1 MNQNK
6 KLPPPIIE
14 GTLPAFYGTELTVPF
29 VMNKAVSINEFD
41 SFEVKIKSALNNAP
55 IKINNAPI
63 ETGTIVLYQDLNKVI
78 FDIGA
83 NLVVGRYYKI
93 QMAYRSGNIV
103 GYYSDIGIAKY
114 TTEPEVFIENL
125 NKDTIN
131 SHIYNYIGKYSQIN
145 GDATEKVHSYCFNL
159 YQDNDLIKTTDWI
172 LHNSNLDENGYE
184 SFDLFNLEED
194 LDLDKIYYIEYKI
207 KTNNNLM
214 VSSGKYPI
222 KQKVLYASDQLINIL
237 PILNYE
243 NGYIELNFKSDKPL
257 IGDFIISKSDA
268 SSDFKKWHD
277 IYTLNLRKDSINNFS
292 FKDFDVAYN
301 QTYKY
306 AIAQT
311 NKYNLLTE
319 KQISEPITVLFEDMF
334 LFDGEKQLKIRFN
347 PKVSSFKNYILETKV
362 DTIGSKYPFFF
373 RNGSVK
379 YKEFPINGLISC
391 LMDEE
396 QLFMEN
402 ESISTNLIDSNIY
415 QEKEFKL
422 KVLEWLS
429 NGQSKLFKSP
439 TEGNYIVYLMNIN
452 LTPIDTLGRMLHSF
466 SCNAYEIADYTDKG
480 MRDQGILKIQNYSSN
495 LLTFETISLKGLE
508 GNILPRE
515 AHILYFDGLTN
526 GMKLSIDNKEIII
539 ENSGI
544 YQFSSFDKAIK
555 TISLLEGEWGE
566 NSQLTYGYYKDDKS
580 DFDNIIAV
588 EGQDLEKEYEGEIDI
603 YQDLNTSNTSV
614 SFLNSARFSIKSDAS
629 SEEYKDY
636 DIKFG
641 DNVVINLKDLK
652 TKEYYIE
659 NIKIKG
665 LSIGKEIIA
674 KINYYQHNLTRSGG

>member
-29 VMNKAVSINEFD
+29 IMNKAVSINEFD
-41 SFEVKIKSALNNAP
+41 SFEVKIKSALNNAL
-55 IKINNAPI
+55 IKT
-63 ETGTIVLYQDLNKVI
+63 ETVILYQDLNKVI
-78 FDIGA
+78 FNISAD
-83 NLVVGRYYKI
+83 LVIGRYYKI
-93 QMAYRSGNIV
+93 QMAYRSGDIV

-131 SHIYNYIGKYSQIN
+131 PHVYNYIGKYSQVN

-207 KTNNNLM
+207 KTNNNLI

-402 ESISTNLIDSNIY
+402 EFVSTNLIDSNIY

-422 KVLEWLS
+422 KVLEWLG

-439 TEGNYIVYLMNIN
+439 AEGNYIVYLMNVN

-466 SCNAYEIADYTDKG
+466 SCNAYEIADYTDDG
-480 MRDQGILKIQNYSSN
+480 MRDQGILKIQNYTPN

-539 ENSGI
+539 ESSGI

-555 TISLLEGEWGE
+555 TISLLEGQWGE
-566 NSQLTYGYYKDDKS
+566 NAKLTYGYYKDDKS
-580 DFDNIIAV
+580 DFDNIIAI
-588 EGQDLEKEYEGEIDI
+588 EGQDLEKEYEGEVDI

-629 SEEYKDY
+629 SVEYKDY
-636 DIKFG
+636 DIDFG
-641 DNVVINLKDLK
+641 DNVIINLKDLK

-659 NIKIKG
+659 NIKIKR

-674 KINYYQHNLTRSGG
+674 KINYYQHNLTRNGG

>member
-41 SFEVKIKSALNNAP
+41 SFEVKIKSALNNAL
-55 IKINNAPI
+55 IKT
-63 ETGTIVLYQDLNKVI
+63 ETVILYQDLNKVI
-78 FDIGA
+78 FNIGA
-83 NLVVGRYYKI
+83 DLVIGRYYKI
-93 QMAYRSGNIV
+93 QMAYRSGDIV

-131 SHIYNYIGKYSQIN
+131 PHVYNYIGKYSQIN

-184 SFDLFNLEED
+184 SFDLFSLEED

-207 KTNNNLM
+207 KTNNNLI

-402 ESISTNLIDSNIY
+402 EFVSTNLIDSNIY

-439 TEGNYIVYLMNIN
+439 AEGNYIVYLMNVN

-466 SCNAYEIADYTDKG
+466 SCNAYEIADYTDDG
-480 MRDQGILKIQNYSSN
+480 MRDQGILKIQNYTPN

-526 GMKLSIDNKEIII
+526 GIKLSIDNKEIII
-539 ENSGI
+539 EDSGI

-555 TISLLEGEWGE
+555 TISLLEGEWGD
-566 NSQLTYGYYKDDKS
+566 NAQLTYGYYKDDKS
-580 DFDNIIAV
+580 DFDNIIAI
-588 EGQDLEKEYEGEIDI
+588 EGQDLEKEYEGEVNI
-603 YQDLNTSNTSV
+603 YQELNTSNTSV
-614 SFLNSARFSIKSDAS
+614 SFLNSAKFSIKADAS

-636 DIKFG
+636 NIEFG
-641 DNVVINLKDLK
+641 DNVIINLRDLK

-659 NIKIKG
+659 NIKIKK

-674 KINYYQHNLTRSGG
+674 KINYYQHNLTRNGG

>member
-41 SFEVKIKSALNNAP
+41 SFEVKIKSALNNAL
-55 IKINNAPI
+55 IKT
-63 ETGTIVLYQDLNKVI
+63 ETVILYQDLNKVI
-78 FDIGA
+78 FNISAD
-83 NLVVGRYYKI
+83 LVIGRYYKI
-93 QMAYRSGNIV
+93 QMAYRSGDIV

-131 SHIYNYIGKYSQIN
+131 PHVYNYIGKYSQIN

-159 YQDNDLIKTTDWI
+159 YQDNDLIKTTNWI
-172 LHNSNLDENGYE
+172 LHNSSLDENGYE

-277 IYTLNLRKDSINNFS
+277 IYTLNLRRDSINNFS

-306 AIAQT
+306 AISQT

-319 KQISEPITVLFEDMF
+319 KQISKSITVLFEDMF

-402 ESISTNLIDSNIY
+402 ESVSTNLIDSNIY

-439 TEGNYIVYLMNIN
+439 AEGNYIVYLMNVN

-466 SCNAYEIADYTDKG
+466 SCNAYEIADYTDDG
-480 MRDQGILKIQNYSSN
+480 MRDQGILKIQNYTPN
-495 LLTFETISLKGLE
+495 LLTFETISLKDLE

-526 GMKLSIDNKEIII
+526 GIKLSIDNKEIII
-539 ENSGI
+539 GSSGI

-555 TISLLEGEWGE
+555 TISLLEGEWGD
-566 NSQLTYGYYKDDKS
+566 NAQLTYGYYKDDKS
-580 DFDNIIAV
+580 DFDNIIAI
-588 EGQDLEKEYEGEIDI
+588 EGQDLEKGYEGEVDI

-614 SFLNSARFSIKSDAS
+614 SFLNSAKFSIKPDAS

-636 DIKFG
+636 NIEFG
-641 DNVVINLKDLK
+641 DNVIINLKDLK

-659 NIKIKG
+659 NIKIKR

-674 KINYYQHNLTRSGG
+674 KINYYQHNLTRNGG

>member
-41 SFEVKIKSALNNAP
+41 SFEVKIKSALNNAL
-55 IKINNAPI
+55 IKT
-63 ETGTIVLYQDLNKVI
+63 ETVILYQDLNKVI
-78 FDIGA
+78 FNISAD
-83 NLVVGRYYKI
+83 LVIGRYYKI
-93 QMAYRSGNIV
+93 QMAYRSGDIV

-131 SHIYNYIGKYSQIN
+131 PHVYNYIGKYSQIN

-396 QLFMEN
+396 QLFIEN
-402 ESISTNLIDSNIY
+402 ESVSTNLIDSNIY

-439 TEGNYIVYLMNIN
+439 AEGNYIVYLMNVN

-466 SCNAYEIADYTDKG
+466 SCNAYEIADYTDDG
-480 MRDQGILKIQNYSSN
+480 MRDQGILKIQNYTPN
-495 LLTFETISLKGLE
+495 LLTFETISLKNLE
-508 GNILPRE
+508 GNILPQE

-526 GMKLSIDNKEIII
+526 GIKLSIDNKEIII
-539 ENSGI
+539 GSSGI

-555 TISLLEGEWGE
+555 TISLLEGEWGD
-566 NSQLTYGYYKDDKS
+566 NAQLTYGYYKDDKS
-580 DFDNIIAV
+580 DFDNIIAI
-588 EGQDLEKEYEGEIDI
+588 EGQDLEKEYEGEINI

-614 SFLNSARFSIKSDAS
+614 SFLNSAKFSIKSDAS

-641 DNVVINLKDLK
+641 DNVIINLKDLK

-674 KINYYQHNLTRSGG
+674 KINYYQHNLTRNGG

>member
-41 SFEVKIKSALNNAP
+41 SFEVKIKSALNNAL
-55 IKINNAPI
+55 IKT
-63 ETGTIVLYQDLNKVI
+63 ETVILYQDLNKVI
-78 FDIGA
+78 FNISAD
-83 NLVVGRYYKI
+83 LVIGRYYKI
-93 QMAYRSGNIV
+93 QMAYRSGDIV

-131 SHIYNYIGKYSQIN
+131 PHVYNYIGKYSQSQIG
-145 GDATEKVHSYCFNL
+145 GDTTEKVHSYCFDL
-159 YQDNDLIKTTDWI
+159 YQDNDLIKTTDWV

-207 KTNNNLM
+207 KTNNNLI
-214 VSSGKYPI
+214 VSSDKYPI

-319 KQISEPITVLFEDMF
+319 KQISKPITVLFEDMF

-402 ESISTNLIDSNIY
+402 EFVSTNLIDSNIY

-439 TEGNYIVYLMNIN
+439 AEGNYIVYLMNVN

-466 SCNAYEIADYTDKG
+466 SCNAYEIADYTDDG
-480 MRDQGILKIQNYSSN
+480 MRDQGILKIQNYTPN

-526 GMKLSIDNKEIII
+526 GIKLSIDNKEIII
-539 ENSGI
+539 GSSGI

-555 TISLLEGEWGE
+555 TISLLEGEWGD
-566 NSQLTYGYYKDDKS
+566 NAQLTYGYYKDDKS
-580 DFDNIIAV
+580 DFDNIIAI
-588 EGQDLEKEYEGEIDI
+588 EGQDLEKEYEGEVDI

-614 SFLNSARFSIKSDAS
+614 SFLNSAKFSIKADAS
-629 SEEYKDY
+629 SEEYTDY
-636 DIKFG
+636 NIEFG
-641 DNVVINLKDLK
+641 DNVIINLKDLK

-659 NIKIKG
+659 NIKIKR

-674 KINYYQHNLTRSGG
+674 KINYYQHNLTRNGG

>member
-41 SFEVKIKSALNNAP
+41 SFEVKIKSALNNAL
-55 IKINNAPI
+55 IKT
-63 ETGTIVLYQDLNKVI
+63 ETVILYQDLNKVI
-78 FDIGA
+78 FNISAD
-83 NLVVGRYYKI
+83 LVIGRYYKI
-93 QMAYRSGNIV
+93 QMAYRSGDIV

-131 SHIYNYIGKYSQIN
+131 PHVYNYIGKYSQIN

-159 YQDNDLIKTTDWI
+159 YQDNDLIKTTNWI
-172 LHNSNLDENGYE
+172 LHNSSLDENGYE

-207 KTNNNLM
+207 KTNNNLI

-222 KQKVLYASDQLINIL
+222 KQKVLYASDQLINIF

-306 AIAQT
+306 AIVQT
-311 NKYNLLTE
+311 NRYNLLTE
-319 KQISEPITVLFEDMF
+319 KQISKPITVLFEDMF

-402 ESISTNLIDSNIY
+402 ESVSTNLIDSNIY

-422 KVLEWLS
+422 KVLEWLG

-439 TEGNYIVYLMNIN
+439 AEGNYIVYLMNVN

-539 ENSGI
+539 ESSGI

-555 TISLLEGEWGE
+555 TISLLEGEWGD
-566 NSQLTYGYYKDDKS
+566 NAQLTYGYYKDDKS
-580 DFDNIIAV
+580 DFDNIIAI
-588 EGQDLEKEYEGEIDI
+588 EGQDLEKEYEGEVNI

-614 SFLNSARFSIKSDAS
+614 SFLNSAKFSIKSDAS

-674 KINYYQHNLTRSGG
+674 KINYYQHNLTRNGG

>member
-41 SFEVKIKSALNNAP
+41 SFEVKIKSALNNAL
-55 IKINNAPI
+55 IKT
-63 ETGTIVLYQDLNKVI
+63 ETIILYQDLNKVI
-78 FDIGA
+78 FSISAD
-83 NLVVGRYYKI
+83 LVIGRYYKI
-93 QMAYRSGNIV
+93 QMAYRSGDIV

-131 SHIYNYIGKYSQIN
+131 PHVYNYIGKYSQIN

-172 LHNSNLDENGYE
+172 LHNSNLDEYGYE

-402 ESISTNLIDSNIY
+402 EFVSTNLIDSNIY

-422 KVLEWLS
+422 KVLEWLG

-439 TEGNYIVYLMNIN
+439 AEGNYIVYLMNVN

-466 SCNAYEIADYTDKG
+466 SCNAYEIADYTDDG
-480 MRDQGILKIQNYSSN
+480 MRDQGILKIQNYTPN
-495 LLTFETISLKGLE
+495 LLTFETINLKGLE

-526 GMKLSIDNKEIII
+526 GIKLSIDNKEIII
-539 ENSGI
+539 GSSGI

-555 TISLLEGEWGE
+555 TINLLEGEWGD
-566 NSQLTYGYYKDDKS
+566 NAQLTYGYYKDDKS
-580 DFDNIIAV
+580 DFDNIIAI
-588 EGQDLEKEYEGEIDI
+588 EGQDLEKEYEGEVNI

-629 SEEYKDY
+629 SEEYEDY
-636 DIKFG
+636 NIDFG
-641 DNVVINLKDLK
+641 DNVIINLKDLK

-659 NIKIKG
+659 NIKIKR
-665 LSIGKEIIA
+665 LNIGKEIIA
-674 KINYYQHNLTRSGG
+674 KINYYQHNLTRNGG

>member
-41 SFEVKIKSALNNAP
+41 SFEVKIKSALNNAL
-55 IKINNAPI
+55 IKT
-63 ETGTIVLYQDLNKVI
+63 ETVILYQDLNKVI
-78 FDIGA
+78 FNISAD
-83 NLVVGRYYKI
+83 LVTGRYYKI
-93 QMAYRSGNIV
+93 QMAYRSGDIV

-131 SHIYNYIGKYSQIN
+131 PHVYNYIGKYSQIN
-145 GDATEKVHSYCFNL
+145 GDATEKVHSYYFNL
-159 YQDNDLIKTTDWI
+159 YQDNDLIKTTNWI
-172 LHNSNLDENGYE
+172 LHNSSLDENGYE

-207 KTNNNLM
+207 KTNNNLI

-402 ESISTNLIDSNIY
+402 EFVSTNLIDSNIY

-422 KVLEWLS
+422 KVLEWLG

-439 TEGNYIVYLMNIN
+439 VEGNYIVYLMNVN

-466 SCNAYEIADYTDKG
+466 SCNAYEIADYTDDG
-480 MRDQGILKIQNYSSN
+480 MRDQGILKIQNYTPN

-539 ENSGI
+539 ESSGI

-566 NSQLTYGYYKDDKS
+566 NAQLTYGYYKDDKS
-580 DFDNIIAV
+580 DFDNIIAI
-588 EGQDLEKEYEGEIDI
+588 EGQDLEKEYEGAADI

-614 SFLNSARFSIKSDAS
+614 SFLNSAKFSIKSDAS

-674 KINYYQHNLTRSGG
+674 KINYYQHNLTRNGG

>member
-1 MNQNK
+1 
-6 KLPPPIIE
+6 
-14 GTLPAFYGTELTVPF
+14 
-29 VMNKAVSINEFD
+29 
-41 SFEVKIKSALNNAP
+41 
-55 IKINNAPI
+55 
-63 ETGTIVLYQDLNKVI
+63 
-78 FDIGA
+78 
-83 NLVVGRYYKI
+83 
-93 QMAYRSGNIV
+93 
-103 GYYSDIGIAKY
+103 
-114 TTEPEVFIENL
+114 
-125 NKDTIN
+125 
-131 SHIYNYIGKYSQIN
+131 
-145 GDATEKVHSYCFNL
+145 
-159 YQDNDLIKTTDWI
+159 
-172 LHNSNLDENGYE
+172 
-184 SFDLFNLEED
+184 
-194 LDLDKIYYIEYKI
+194 
-207 KTNNNLM
+207 
-214 VSSGKYPI
+214 
-222 KQKVLYASDQLINIL
+222 
-237 PILNYE
+237 
-243 NGYIELNFKSDKPL
+243 
-257 IGDFIISKSDA
+257 
-268 SSDFKKWHD
+268 
-277 IYTLNLRKDSINNFS
+277 
-292 FKDFDVAYN
+292 
-301 QTYKY
+301 
-306 AIAQT
+306 
-311 NKYNLLTE
+311 
-319 KQISEPITVLFEDMF
+319 
-334 LFDGEKQLKIRFN
+334 
-347 PKVSSFKNYILETKV
+347 
-362 DTIGSKYPFFF
+362 
-373 RNGSVK
+373 
-379 YKEFPINGLISC
+379 
-391 LMDEE
+391 MDEE

-402 ESISTNLIDSNIY
+402 ESVSTNLTDSNIY

-439 TEGNYIVYLMNIN
+439 VEGNYIIYLMNIN

-495 LLTFETISLKGLE
+495 LLTFETISLKGLK

-539 ENSGI
+539 ESSGI

-580 DFDNIIAV
+580 DFDNIIAI

-614 SFLNSARFSIKSDAS
+614 SFLNSARFLIKSDAS

-652 TKEYYIE
+652 TKEYYVE

>member
-41 SFEVKIKSALNNAP
+41 SFEVKIKSALNNVL
-55 IKINNAPI
+55 IKT
-63 ETGTIVLYQDLNKVI
+63 ETVILQQDLNKVI
-78 FDIGA
+78 FNISAD
-83 NLVVGRYYKI
+83 LVIGRYYKI
-93 QMAYRSGNIV
+93 QMAYRSGDIV

-131 SHIYNYIGKYSQIN
+131 PHAYNYIGKYSQIN

-207 KTNNNLM
+207 KTNNNLI

-402 ESISTNLIDSNIY
+402 EFVSTNLIDSNIY

-422 KVLEWLS
+422 KVLEWLG

-439 TEGNYIVYLMNIN
+439 AEGNYIVYLMNVN

-466 SCNAYEIADYTDKG
+466 SCNAYEIADYTDDG
-480 MRDQGILKIQNYSSN
+480 MRDQGILKIQNYTPN
-495 LLTFETISLKGLE
+495 LLTFETISLKDLE

-526 GMKLSIDNKEIII
+526 GIKLSIDNKEIII
-539 ENSGI
+539 GSSGI

-555 TISLLEGEWGE
+555 TISLLEGEWG
-566 NSQLTYGYYKDDKS
+566 NNAQLTYGYYKDDKS
-580 DFDNIIAV
+580 DFDNIIAI
-588 EGQDLEKEYEGEIDI
+588 EGQDLEKEYEGEVNI

-629 SEEYKDY
+629 SEEYEDY
-636 DIKFG
+636 NIDFG
-641 DNVVINLKDLK
+641 DNVIINLKDLK

-659 NIKIKG
+659 NIKIKR

-674 KINYYQHNLTRSGG
+674 KINYYQHNLTRNGG

>member
-41 SFEVKIKSALNNAP
+41 SFEVKIKSALNNAL
-55 IKINNAPI
+55 IKT
-63 ETGTIVLYQDLNKVI
+63 ETVILYQDLNKVI
-78 FDIGA
+78 FNISVD
-83 NLVVGRYYKI
+83 LVIGRYYKI
-93 QMAYRSGNIV
+93 QMAYRSGDIV

-131 SHIYNYIGKYSQIN
+131 PHVYNYIGKYNQIN

-159 YQDNDLIKTTDWI
+159 YQDNDLIKTTNWI
-172 LHNSNLDENGYE
+172 LHNSSLDENGYE

-311 NKYNLLTE
+311 NRYNLLTE
-319 KQISEPITVLFEDMF
+319 KQISKPITVLFEDMF

-402 ESISTNLIDSNIY
+402 ESVSTNLIDSNIY

-439 TEGNYIVYLMNIN
+439 VEGNYIVYLMNVN

-466 SCNAYEIADYTDKG
+466 SCNAYEIADYTDDG
-480 MRDQGILKIQNYSSN
+480 MRDQGILKIQNYTPN

-526 GMKLSIDNKEIII
+526 GIKLSIDNKEIII
-539 ENSGI
+539 GSSGI
-544 YQFSSFDKAIK
+544 YQFSSFNKAIK
-555 TISLLEGEWGE
+555 TISLLEGEWGD
-566 NSQLTYGYYKDDKS
+566 NAQLTYGYYKDDKS
-580 DFDNIIAV
+580 DFDNIIAI
-588 EGQDLEKEYEGEIDI
+588 EGQDLEKEYAGEVDI

-614 SFLNSARFSIKSDAS
+614 SFLNSAKFSIKADAS

-652 TKEYYIE
+652 TKEYYVE

>member
-41 SFEVKIKSALNNAP
+41 SFEVKIKSALNNTL
-55 IKINNAPI
+55 IKI
-63 ETGTIVLYQDLNKVI
+63 ETVILYQDLNKVI
-78 FDIGA
+78 FNISAD
-83 NLVVGRYYKI
+83 LVIGRYYKI
-93 QMAYRSGNIV
+93 QMAYRSGDIV

-131 SHIYNYIGKYSQIN
+131 PHVYNYIGKYSQIN

-396 QLFMEN
+396 QLFVEN
-402 ESISTNLIDSNIY
+402 EFVSTNLIDSNIY

-422 KVLEWLS
+422 KVLEWLG

-439 TEGNYIVYLMNIN
+439 AEGNYIVYLMNVN
-452 LTPIDTLGRMLHSF
+452 LTPTDTLGRMLHSF
-466 SCNAYEIADYTDKG
+466 SCNAYEIADYTDDG
-480 MRDQGILKIQNYSSN
+480 MRDQGILKIQNYTPN
-495 LLTFETISLKGLE
+495 LLTFETISLKDLK

-526 GMKLSIDNKEIII
+526 GIKLSIDNKEIII
-539 ENSGI
+539 GSSGI

-555 TISLLEGEWGE
+555 TISLLEGEWGD
-566 NSQLTYGYYKDDKS
+566 NAQLTYGYYKDDKS
-580 DFDNIIAV
+580 DFDNIIAI
-588 EGQDLEKEYEGEIDI
+588 EGQDLEKEYEGEVDI

-614 SFLNSARFSIKSDAS
+614 SFLNSAKFSIKSNAS

-636 DIKFG
+636 NIEFG
-641 DNVVINLKDLK
+641 DNVIINLKDLK

-674 KINYYQHNLTRSGG
+674 KINYYQHNLTRNGG

>member
-41 SFEVKIKSALNNAP
+41 SFEVKIKSALNNAL
-55 IKINNAPI
+55 IKT
-63 ETGTIVLYQDLNKVI
+63 ETVILYQDLNKVI
-78 FDIGA
+78 FNISAD
-83 NLVVGRYYKI
+83 LVIGRYYKI
-93 QMAYRSGNIV
+93 QMAYRSGDIV

-131 SHIYNYIGKYSQIN
+131 PHVYNYIGKYSQIN

-277 IYTLNLRKDSINNFS
+277 IYTLNFRKDSINNFS

-402 ESISTNLIDSNIY
+402 EFVSTNLIDSNIY

-422 KVLEWLS
+422 KVLEWLG

-439 TEGNYIVYLMNIN
+439 AEGNYIVYLMNVN

-466 SCNAYEIADYTDKG
+466 SCNAYEIAVYTDKG

-515 AHILYFDGLTN
+515 AYILYFDGLTN

-539 ENSGI
+539 ESSGI

-555 TISLLEGEWGE
+555 TISLLEGEWGD
-566 NSQLTYGYYKDDKS
+566 NAQLTYGYYKDDKS
-580 DFDNIIAV
+580 DFDNIIAI
-588 EGQDLEKEYEGEIDI
+588 EGQDLEKEYEGEVDI

-614 SFLNSARFSIKSDAS
+614 SFLNSAKFSIKSDAS

-641 DNVVINLKDLK
+641 DNVIINLKDLK

-674 KINYYQHNLTRSGG
+674 KINYYQHNLTRNGG

>member
-14 GTLPAFYGTELTVPF
+14 GTLPAFYGTELTVSF

-41 SFEVKIKSALNNAP
+41 SFEVKIKSALNNVL
-55 IKINNAPI
+55 IKT
-63 ETGTIVLYQDLNKVI
+63 ETVILQQDLNKVI
-78 FDIGA
+78 FNISAD
-83 NLVVGRYYKI
+83 LVIGRYYKI
-93 QMAYRSGNIV
+93 QMAYRSGDIV

-131 SHIYNYIGKYSQIN
+131 PHAYNYIGKYSQIN

-207 KTNNNLM
+207 KTNNNLI

-402 ESISTNLIDSNIY
+402 EFVSTNLIDSNIY

-422 KVLEWLS
+422 KVLEWLG

-439 TEGNYIVYLMNIN
+439 AEGNYIVYLMNVN

-466 SCNAYEIADYTDKG
+466 SCNAYEIADYTDDG
-480 MRDQGILKIQNYSSN
+480 MRDQGILKIQNYTPN
-495 LLTFETISLKGLE
+495 LLTFETISLKDLE

-526 GMKLSIDNKEIII
+526 GIKLSIDNKEIII
-539 ENSGI
+539 GSSGI

-555 TISLLEGEWGE
+555 TISLLEGEWG
-566 NSQLTYGYYKDDKS
+566 NNAQLTYGYYKDDKS
-580 DFDNIIAV
+580 DFDNIIAI
-588 EGQDLEKEYEGEIDI
+588 EGQDLEKEYEGEVNI

-629 SEEYKDY
+629 SEEYEDY
-636 DIKFG
+636 NIDFG
-641 DNVVINLKDLK
+641 DNVIINLKDLK

-659 NIKIKG
+659 NIKIKR

-674 KINYYQHNLTRSGG
+674 KINYYQHNLTRNGG

>member
-41 SFEVKIKSALNNAP
+41 SFEVKIKSALNNAL
-55 IKINNAPI
+55 IKT
-63 ETGTIVLYQDLNKVI
+63 ETVILYQDLNKVI
-78 FDIGA
+78 FNISAD
-83 NLVVGRYYKI
+83 LVIGRYYKI
-93 QMAYRSGNIV
+93 QMAYRSGDIV

-131 SHIYNYIGKYSQIN
+131 PHVYNYIGKYSQIN

-207 KTNNNLM
+207 KTNNNLI

-222 KQKVLYASDQLINIL
+222 KQKVLYASNQLINIL

-268 SSDFKKWHD
+268 SSEFKEWHD
-277 IYTLNLRKDSINNFS
+277 IYTLNLHKDSINNFS

-402 ESISTNLIDSNIY
+402 EFVSTNLIDSNIY

-422 KVLEWLS
+422 KVLEWLG

-439 TEGNYIVYLMNIN
+439 AEGNYIVYLMNVN

-466 SCNAYEIADYTDKG
+466 SCNAYEIADYTDDG
-480 MRDQGILKIQNYSSN
+480 MRDQGILKIQNYTPN
-495 LLTFETISLKGLE
+495 LLTFETISLKDLE

-539 ENSGI
+539 ESSGI

-555 TISLLEGEWGE
+555 TISLLEGEWGD
-566 NSQLTYGYYKDDKS
+566 NAQLTYGYYKDDKS
-580 DFDNIIAV
+580 DFDDIIAI
-588 EGQDLEKEYEGEIDI
+588 EGQDLEKEYEGEVDI

-614 SFLNSARFSIKSDAS
+614 SFLNSAKFSIKADAS

-636 DIKFG
+636 NIDFG
-641 DNVVINLKDLK
+641 DNVIINLKDLK

-674 KINYYQHNLTRSGG
+674 KINYYQHNLTRNGG

>member
-41 SFEVKIKSALNNAP
+41 SFEVKIKSALNNAL
-55 IKINNAPI
+55 IKT
-63 ETGTIVLYQDLNKVI
+63 ETVILYQDLNKVI
-78 FDIGA
+78 FNISAD
-83 NLVVGRYYKI
+83 LVIGRYYKI
-93 QMAYRSGNIV
+93 QMAYRSGDIV

-131 SHIYNYIGKYSQIN
+131 PHVYNYIGKYSQIN

-396 QLFMEN
+396 QLFVEN
-402 ESISTNLIDSNIY
+402 EFVSTNLIDSNIY

-439 TEGNYIVYLMNIN
+439 VEGNYIVYLMNVN

-466 SCNAYEIADYTDKG
+466 SCNAYEIADYTDDG
-480 MRDQGILKIQNYSSN
+480 MRDQGILKIQNYTPN
-495 LLTFETISLKGLE
+495 LLTFETISLKDLK

-526 GMKLSIDNKEIII
+526 GIKLSIDNKEIII
-539 ENSGI
+539 GSSGI

-555 TISLLEGEWGE
+555 TISLLEGEWGD
-566 NSQLTYGYYKDDKS
+566 NAQLTYGYYKDDKS
-580 DFDNIIAV
+580 DFDNIIAI
-588 EGQDLEKEYEGEIDI
+588 EGQDLEKEYEGEVDI

-614 SFLNSARFSIKSDAS
+614 SFLNAAKFSIKSDAS

-674 KINYYQHNLTRSGG
+674 KINYYQHNLTRNGG

>member
-6 KLPPPIIE
+6 KLLPPIIE

-41 SFEVKIKSALNNAP
+41 SFEVKIKSALNNALT
-55 IKINNAPI
+55 KT
-63 ETGTIVLYQDLNKVI
+63 ETVILYQDLNKVI
-78 FDIGA
+78 FNISAD
-83 NLVVGRYYKI
+83 LVIGRYYKI
-93 QMAYRSGNIV
+93 QMAYRSGDIV

-131 SHIYNYIGKYSQIN
+131 SHVYNYIGKYSQIN

-207 KTNNNLM
+207 KTNNNLI
-214 VSSGKYPI
+214 VSSGKYSI

-311 NKYNLLTE
+311 NRYNLLTE
-319 KQISEPITVLFEDMF
+319 KQISKPITVLFEDMF

-402 ESISTNLIDSNIY
+402 ESVSTNLIDSNIY

-439 TEGNYIVYLMNIN
+439 AEGNYIVYLMNVN

-466 SCNAYEIADYTDKG
+466 SCNAYEIADYTDDG
-480 MRDQGILKIQNYSSN
+480 MRDQGILKIQNYTPN
-495 LLTFETISLKGLE
+495 LLTFETISLKDLE

-526 GMKLSIDNKEIII
+526 GIKLSIDNKEIII
-539 ENSGI
+539 GSSGI

-555 TISLLEGEWGE
+555 TISLLEGEWGD
-566 NSQLTYGYYKDDKS
+566 NAQLTYGYYKDDKS
-580 DFDNIIAV
+580 DFDNIIAI
-588 EGQDLEKEYEGEIDI
+588 EGQDLEKGYEGEVDI

-614 SFLNSARFSIKSDAS
+614 SFLNSAKFSIKPDAS

-636 DIKFG
+636 NIEFG
-641 DNVVINLKDLK
+641 DNVIINLKDLK

-659 NIKIKG
+659 NIKIKR

-674 KINYYQHNLTRSGG
+674 KINYYQHNLTRNGG

>member
-41 SFEVKIKSALNNAP
+41 SFEVKIKSALNNAL
-55 IKINNAPI
+55 IKT
-63 ETGTIVLYQDLNKVI
+63 ETVILQQDLNKVI
-78 FDIGA
+78 FNISAD
-83 NLVVGRYYKI
+83 LVTGRYYKI
-93 QMAYRSGNIV
+93 QMAYRSGDIV

-131 SHIYNYIGKYSQIN
+131 PHVYNYIGKYSQIN

-159 YQDNDLIKTTDWI
+159 YQDNDLIKTTNWI
-172 LHNSNLDENGYE
+172 LHNSSLDENSYE

-207 KTNNNLM
+207 KTNNNLI

-402 ESISTNLIDSNIY
+402 EFVSTNLIDSNIY

-422 KVLEWLS
+422 KALEWLG

-439 TEGNYIVYLMNIN
+439 AEGNYIVYLMNVN

-466 SCNAYEIADYTDKG
+466 SCNAYEIADYTDDG
-480 MRDQGILKIQNYSSN
+480 MRDQGILKIQNYTPN

-539 ENSGI
+539 ESSGI

-555 TISLLEGEWGE
+555 TISLLEGEWGD
-566 NSQLTYGYYKDDKS
+566 NARLTYGYYKDDKS
-580 DFDNIIAV
+580 DFDNIIAI
-588 EGQDLEKEYEGEIDI
+588 EGKDLEKEYEGAADI

-614 SFLNSARFSIKSDAS
+614 SFLNSAKFSIKSDAS

-641 DNVVINLKDLK
+641 DNVIINLKDLK

-674 KINYYQHNLTRSGG
+674 KINYYQHNLTRNGG

>member
-14 GTLPAFYGTELTVPF
+14 GTLPAFYGTELTVPY

-41 SFEVKIKSALNNAP
+41 SFKVKIKSALNNAT

-93 QMAYRSGNIV
+93 QMAYCSGDIV

-131 SHIYNYIGKYSQIN
+131 PHVYNYIGKYSQIN

-391 LMDEE
+391 LMDEK

-402 ESISTNLIDSNIY
+402 EFVSTNLTDSNIY

-641 DNVVINLKDLK
+641 DNVIINLKDLK
-652 TKEYYIE
+652 TKEYYVE

>member
-1 MNQNK
+1 
-6 KLPPPIIE
+6 
-14 GTLPAFYGTELTVPF
+14 
-29 VMNKAVSINEFD
+29 
-41 SFEVKIKSALNNAP
+41 
-55 IKINNAPI
+55 
-63 ETGTIVLYQDLNKVI
+63 
-78 FDIGA
+78 
-83 NLVVGRYYKI
+83 
-93 QMAYRSGNIV
+93 MAYRSGDIV

-131 SHIYNYIGKYSQIN
+131 PHVYNYIGKYSQIN

-184 SFDLFNLEED
+184 SFDLFSLEED

-402 ESISTNLIDSNIY
+402 EFVSTNLIDSNIY

-439 TEGNYIVYLMNIN
+439 AEGNYIVYLMNVN

-466 SCNAYEIADYTDKG
+466 SCNAYEIADYTDDG
-480 MRDQGILKIQNYSSN
+480 MRDQGILKIQNYTPN
-495 LLTFETISLKGLE
+495 LLTFETISLKDLE

-515 AHILYFDGLTN
+515 AHILYFDGLTS
-526 GMKLSIDNKEIII
+526 GIKLSIDNKEIII
-539 ENSGI
+539 GSSGI
-544 YQFSSFDKAIK
+544 YQFSSFDEAIK
-555 TISLLEGEWGE
+555 TISLLEGEWGD
-566 NSQLTYGYYKDDKS
+566 NAQLTYGYYKDDKS
-580 DFDNIIAV
+580 DFDNIIAI
-588 EGQDLEKEYEGEIDI
+588 EGQDLEKEYEGEVNI

-614 SFLNSARFSIKSDAS
+614 SFSNSAKFSIKSDAS

-636 DIKFG
+636 NIEFG
-641 DNVVINLKDLK
+641 DNVIINLKDLK

-674 KINYYQHNLTRSGG
+674 KINYYQHNLTRNGG

>member
-41 SFEVKIKSALNNAP
+41 SFEVKIKSALNNAL
-55 IKINNAPI
+55 IKT
-63 ETGTIVLYQDLNKVI
+63 ETVILYQDLNKVI
-78 FDIGA
+78 FNISAD
-83 NLVVGRYYKI
+83 LVIGRYYKI
-93 QMAYRSGNIV
+93 QMAYRSGDIV

-131 SHIYNYIGKYSQIN
+131 PHVYNYIGKYSQIN

-207 KTNNNLM
+207 KTNNNLI

-319 KQISEPITVLFEDMF
+319 KQISNPITVLFEDMF

-402 ESISTNLIDSNIY
+402 ESVSTNLIDSNIY

-439 TEGNYIVYLMNIN
+439 VEGNYIVYLMNIN

-539 ENSGI
+539 ESSGI

-555 TISLLEGEWGE
+555 TISLLEGEWG
-566 NSQLTYGYYKDDKS
+566 NNAQLTYGYYKDDKS
-580 DFDNIIAV
+580 DFDNIIAI
-588 EGQDLEKEYEGEIDI
+588 EGQDLKKEYEGEVNI

-629 SEEYKDY
+629 SEEYEDY
-636 DIKFG
+636 NIDFG
-641 DNVVINLKDLK
+641 DNVIINLKDLK

-659 NIKIKG
+659 NIKIKR

-674 KINYYQHNLTRSGG
+674 KINYYQHNLTHNGG

>member
-29 VMNKAVSINEFD
+29 AMNKAVSINEFD
-41 SFEVKIKSALNNAP
+41 SFEVKIKSALNNAL
-55 IKINNAPI
+55 IKT
-63 ETGTIVLYQDLNKVI
+63 ETETIILYQDLNKVI
-78 FDIGA
+78 FDISDISA
-83 NLVVGRYYKI
+83 DLVIGRYYKI
-93 QMAYRSGNIV
+93 QMAYRSGDIV

-125 NKDTIN
+125 NKNTIN
-131 SHIYNYIGKYSQIN
+131 PHVYNYIGKYSQIN

-159 YQDNDLIKTTDWI
+159 YQDNDLIKTTNWI

-207 KTNNNLM
+207 KTNNNLI
-214 VSSGKYPI
+214 VSSGKYSI

-268 SSDFKKWHD
+268 SSEFKEWHD
-277 IYTLNLRKDSINNFS
+277 IYTLNLHKDSINNFS

-319 KQISEPITVLFEDMF
+319 KQISKPITVLFEDMF

-402 ESISTNLIDSNIY
+402 ESVSTNLIDSNIY

-439 TEGNYIVYLMNIN
+439 VEGNYIVYLMNIN

-539 ENSGI
+539 ESSGI

-555 TISLLEGEWGE
+555 TISLLEGEWGD
-566 NSQLTYGYYKDDKS
+566 NAQLTYGYYKDDKS
-580 DFDNIIAV
+580 DFDNIIAI
-588 EGQDLEKEYEGEIDI
+588 EGQDLEKEYEGEVNI

-614 SFLNSARFSIKSDAS
+614 SFLNSAKFSIKSDAS
-629 SEEYKDY
+629 SEEYEDY
-636 DIKFG
+636 NIDFG
-641 DNVVINLKDLK
+641 DNVIINLKDLK

-674 KINYYQHNLTRSGG
+674 KINYYQHNLTRNGG

>member
-6 KLPPPIIE
+6 KLPPPIVE

-41 SFEVKIKSALNNAP
+41 SFEVKIKSALNNAL
-55 IKINNAPI
+55 IKT
-63 ETGTIVLYQDLNKVI
+63 ETIILYQDLNKVI
-78 FDIGA
+78 FSISAD
-83 NLVVGRYYKI
+83 LVIGRYYKI
-93 QMAYRSGNIV
+93 QMAYRSGDIV

-131 SHIYNYIGKYSQIN
+131 PHIYNYIGKYSQIN

-159 YQDNDLIKTTDWI
+159 YQDNDLIKTTNWI
-172 LHNSNLDENGYE
+172 LHNSSLDENGYE

-207 KTNNNLM
+207 KTNNNLI

-306 AIAQT
+306 AIAHT

-334 LFDGEKQLKIRFN
+334 LFDGDKQLRIRFN

-402 ESISTNLIDSNIY
+402 EFVSTNLIDSNIY

-422 KVLEWLS
+422 KVLEWLG

-439 TEGNYIVYLMNIN
+439 AEGNYIVYLMNVN

-466 SCNAYEIADYTDKG
+466 SCNAYEIADYTDDG
-480 MRDQGILKIQNYSSN
+480 MRDQGILKIQNYTPN

-539 ENSGI
+539 ESSGI
-544 YQFSSFDKAIK
+544 YQFSSFDKVIK
-555 TISLLEGEWGE
+555 IISLLEGEWGE

-580 DFDNIIAV
+580 DFDNIIAI

-652 TKEYYIE
+652 TKEYYVE

-674 KINYYQHNLTRSGG
+674 KINYYQHNLTRNGG

>member
-41 SFEVKIKSALNNAP
+41 SFEVKIKSALNNAL
-55 IKINNAPI
+55 IKT
-63 ETGTIVLYQDLNKVI
+63 ETIILYQDLNKVI
-78 FDIGA
+78 FNISAD
-83 NLVVGRYYKI
+83 LVIGRYYKI
-93 QMAYRSGNIV
+93 QMAYRSGDIV

-131 SHIYNYIGKYSQIN
+131 PHVYNYIGKYSQIN

-159 YQDNDLIKTTDWI
+159 YQDNDLIKTTNWI
-172 LHNSNLDENGYE
+172 LHNSSLDENGYE

-243 NGYIELNFKSDKPL
+243 NGYIELNFESDKPL

-268 SSDFKKWHD
+268 SSEFKEWHD
-277 IYTLNLRKDSINNFS
+277 IYTLNLHKDSINNFS
-292 FKDFDVAYN
+292 FKDFNVAYN

-402 ESISTNLIDSNIY
+402 ESVSTNLIDSNIY

-422 KVLEWLS
+422 KVLEWLG

-439 TEGNYIVYLMNIN
+439 AEGNYIVYLMNVN

-466 SCNAYEIADYTDKG
+466 SCNAYEIADYTDDG
-480 MRDQGILKIQNYSSN
+480 MRDQGILKIQNYTPN
-495 LLTFETISLKGLE
+495 LLTFETISLRGLE

-539 ENSGI
+539 ESSGI

-580 DFDNIIAV
+580 DFDNIIAI
-588 EGQDLEKEYEGEIDI
+588 EGQDLEKEYTGEIDI

-614 SFLNSARFSIKSDAS
+614 SFLNSARFSIKADAS

-674 KINYYQHNLTRSGG
+674 KINYYQHNLTRNGG

>member
-29 VMNKAVSINEFD
+29 TMNKAVSINEFD
-41 SFEVKIKSALNNAP
+41 SFEVKIKSALNNAL
-55 IKINNAPI
+55 IKT
-63 ETGTIVLYQDLNKVI
+63 ETIILYQDLNKVI
-78 FDIGA
+78 F
-83 NLVVGRYYKI
+83 NLSADLVIGRYYKI
-93 QMAYRSGNIV
+93 QMAYRSGDIV

-131 SHIYNYIGKYSQIN
+131 PHVYNYIGKYSQIN

-159 YQDNDLIKTTDWI
+159 YQDNDLIKTTNWI
-172 LHNSNLDENGYE
+172 LHNSSLDENGYE

-319 KQISEPITVLFEDMF
+319 KQISKPITVLFEDMF

-402 ESISTNLIDSNIY
+402 EFVSTNLIDSNIY

-429 NGQSKLFKSP
+429 DGKSKLFKSP
-439 TEGNYIVYLMNIN
+439 VEGNYIVYLMNVN

-466 SCNAYEIADYTDKG
+466 SCNAYEIADYTDDG
-480 MRDQGILKIQNYSSN
+480 MRDQGILKIQNYTPN

-539 ENSGI
+539 ESSGI

-555 TISLLEGEWGE
+555 IISLLEGEWGD
-566 NSQLTYGYYKDDKS
+566 NAQLTYGYYKDDKS
-580 DFDNIIAV
+580 DFDNIIAI
-588 EGQDLEKEYEGEIDI
+588 EGQDLEKEYAGEVDI

-614 SFLNSARFSIKSDAS
+614 SFLNSAKFSIKADAS

-652 TKEYYIE
+652 TKEYYVE

-665 LSIGKEIIA
+665 LSIEKEIIA

>member
-41 SFEVKIKSALNNAP
+41 SFEVKIKSALNNAL
-55 IKINNAPI
+55 IKTKT
-63 ETGTIVLYQDLNKVI
+63 ETIILYQDLNKII
-78 FDIGA
+78 FDISDISID
-83 NLVVGRYYKI
+83 LVIGRYYKI

-131 SHIYNYIGKYSQIN
+131 PHVYNYIGKYSQIN

-222 KQKVLYASDQLINIL
+222 KQKVLYASDQLINIF

-243 NGYIELNFKSDKPL
+243 NGYIELNFESDKPL

-268 SSDFKKWHD
+268 SSEFKEWHD
-277 IYTLNLRKDSINNFS
+277 IYTLNLHKDSINNFS

-402 ESISTNLIDSNIY
+402 ESVSTNLIDSNIY

-429 NGQSKLFKSP
+429 DGKSKLFKSP
-439 TEGNYIVYLMNIN
+439 VEGNYIVYLMNIN

-466 SCNAYEIADYTDKG
+466 SCNAYEIADYTDDG
-480 MRDQGILKIQNYSSN
+480 MRDQGILKIQNYTPN

-539 ENSGI
+539 ESSGI

-580 DFDNIIAV
+580 DFDNIIAI
-588 EGQDLEKEYEGEIDI
+588 EGQDLEKEYEGEVNI

-614 SFLNSARFSIKSDAS
+614 SFLNSAKFSIKSDAS
-629 SEEYKDY
+629 SKEYKDY
-636 DIKFG
+636 NIEFG
-641 DNVVINLKDLK
+641 DNVIINLKDLK

-674 KINYYQHNLTRSGG
+674 KINYYQHNLTRNGG

>member
-41 SFEVKIKSALNNAP
+41 SFEVKIKSALNNAL
-55 IKINNAPI
+55 IKT
-63 ETGTIVLYQDLNKVI
+63 ETVILYQDLNKVI
-78 FDIGA
+78 FNISAD
-83 NLVVGRYYKI
+83 LVIGRYYKI
-93 QMAYRSGNIV
+93 QMAYRSDDIV

-131 SHIYNYIGKYSQIN
+131 PHVYNYIGKYSQIN
-145 GDATEKVHSYCFNL
+145 GDTTEKVHSYCFNL
-159 YQDNDLIKTTDWI
+159 YQDNDLIKTTNWI
-172 LHNSNLDENGYE
+172 LHNSSLDENGYE

-207 KTNNNLM
+207 KTNNNLII
-214 VSSGKYPI
+214 SSGKYPI

-311 NKYNLLTE
+311 NRYNLLTE
-319 KQISEPITVLFEDMF
+319 KQISKPITVLFEDMF

-402 ESISTNLIDSNIY
+402 EFVSTNLIDSNIY

-422 KVLEWLS
+422 KVLEWLG

-439 TEGNYIVYLMNIN
+439 AEGNYIVYLMNVN

-495 LLTFETISLKGLE
+495 LLTFETISLRGLE

-515 AHILYFDGLTN
+515 AYILYFDGLTN

-555 TISLLEGEWGE
+555 TISLLEGEWGD
-566 NSQLTYGYYKDDKS
+566 NAQLTYGYYKDDKS
-580 DFDNIIAV
+580 DFDNIIAI
-588 EGQDLEKEYEGEIDI
+588 EGQDLEKEYEGEVNI

-614 SFLNSARFSIKSDAS
+614 SFLNSAKFSIKSDAS

-636 DIKFG
+636 NIEFG
-641 DNVVINLKDLK
+641 DNVIINLKDLK

-674 KINYYQHNLTRSGG
+674 KINYYQHNLTRNGG

>member
-41 SFEVKIKSALNNAP
+41 SFEVKIKSALNNAL
-55 IKINNAPI
+55 IKT
-63 ETGTIVLYQDLNKVI
+63 ETVILYQDLNKVI
-78 FDIGA
+78 FNISAD
-83 NLVVGRYYKI
+83 LVIGRYYKI
-93 QMAYRSGNIV
+93 QMAYRSGDIV

-131 SHIYNYIGKYSQIN
+131 PHVYNYIGKYSQIN

-207 KTNNNLM
+207 KTNNNLI
-214 VSSGKYPI
+214 VSSDKYSI

-402 ESISTNLIDSNIY
+402 EFVSTNLIDSNIY

-439 TEGNYIVYLMNIN
+439 AEGNYIVYLMNVN

-466 SCNAYEIADYTDKG
+466 SCNAYEIADYTDDG
-480 MRDQGILKIQNYSSN
+480 MRDQGILKIQNYTPN
-495 LLTFETISLKGLE
+495 LLTFETISLKDLE

-526 GMKLSIDNKEIII
+526 GIKLSIDNKEIII
-539 ENSGI
+539 GSSGI

-555 TISLLEGEWGE
+555 TISLLEGEWG
-566 NSQLTYGYYKDDKS
+566 NNAQLTYGYYKDDKS
-580 DFDNIIAV
+580 DFDNIIAI
-588 EGQDLEKEYEGEIDI
+588 EGQDLEKEYEGEVNI

-614 SFLNSARFSIKSDAS
+614 SFLNSAKFSIKSDAS

-636 DIKFG
+636 NIEFG
-641 DNVVINLKDLK
+641 DNVIINLKDLK

-674 KINYYQHNLTRSGG
+674 KINYYQHNLTRNGG

>member
-41 SFEVKIKSALNNAP
+41 SFEVKIKSALNNAL
-55 IKINNAPI
+55 IKT
-63 ETGTIVLYQDLNKVI
+63 ETVILYQDLNKVI
-78 FDIGA
+78 FNIGA
-83 NLVVGRYYKI
+83 DLVIGRYYKI
-93 QMAYRSGNIV
+93 QMAYRSGDIV

-131 SHIYNYIGKYSQIN
+131 PHVYNYIGKYSQIN

-184 SFDLFNLEED
+184 SFDLFSLEED

-402 ESISTNLIDSNIY
+402 EFVSTNLIDSNIY

-439 TEGNYIVYLMNIN
+439 AEGNYIVYLMNVN

-466 SCNAYEIADYTDKG
+466 SCNAYEIADYTDDG
-480 MRDQGILKIQNYSSN
+480 MRDQGILKIQNYTPN

-526 GMKLSIDNKEIII
+526 GIKLSIDNKEIII
-539 ENSGI
+539 EDSGI

-566 NSQLTYGYYKDDKS
+566 NAQLTYGYYKDDKS
-580 DFDNIIAV
+580 DFDNIIAI
-588 EGQDLEKEYEGEIDI
+588 EGQDLEKEYEGEVNI
-603 YQDLNTSNTSV
+603 YQELNTSNTSV
-614 SFLNSARFSIKSDAS
+614 SFLNSAKFSIKADAS

-636 DIKFG
+636 NIEFG
-641 DNVVINLKDLK
+641 DNVIINLRDLK

-659 NIKIKG
+659 NIKIKK

-674 KINYYQHNLTRSGG
+674 KINYYQHNLTRNGG

>member
-41 SFEVKIKSALNNAP
+41 SFEVKIKSALNNAL
-55 IKINNAPI
+55 IKT
-63 ETGTIVLYQDLNKVI
+63 ETVILYQDLNKVI
-78 FDIGA
+78 FNISAD
-83 NLVVGRYYKI
+83 LVIGRYYKI
-93 QMAYRSGNIV
+93 QMAYRSGDIV

-131 SHIYNYIGKYSQIN
+131 PHVYNYIGKYSQIN

-207 KTNNNLM
+207 KTNNNLI

-311 NKYNLLTE
+311 NRYNLLTE

-402 ESISTNLIDSNIY
+402 EFVSTNLIDSNIY

-422 KVLEWLS
+422 KVLEWLG

-439 TEGNYIVYLMNIN
+439 AEGNYIVYLMNVN

-466 SCNAYEIADYTDKG
+466 SCNAYEIADYTDDG
-480 MRDQGILKIQNYSSN
+480 MRDQGILKIQNYTPN

-526 GMKLSIDNKEIII
+526 GIKLSIDNKEIII
-539 ENSGI
+539 EDSGI

-566 NSQLTYGYYKDDKS
+566 NAQLTYGYYKDDKS
-580 DFDNIIAV
+580 DFDNIIAI
-588 EGQDLEKEYEGEIDI
+588 EGQDLEKEYEGEVNI
-603 YQDLNTSNTSV
+603 YQELNTSNTSV
-614 SFLNSARFSIKSDAS
+614 SFLNSAKFSIKADAS

-636 DIKFG
+636 NIEFG
-641 DNVVINLKDLK
+641 DNVIINLRDLK

-659 NIKIKG
+659 NIKIKK

-674 KINYYQHNLTRSGG
+674 KINYYQHNLTRNGG

>member
-41 SFEVKIKSALNNAP
+41 SFEVKIKSALNNAL
-55 IKINNAPI
+55 IKT
-63 ETGTIVLYQDLNKVI
+63 ETVILYQDLNKVI
-78 FDIGA
+78 FNISAD
-83 NLVVGRYYKI
+83 LVIGRYYKI
-93 QMAYRSGNIV
+93 QMAYRSGDIV

-131 SHIYNYIGKYSQIN
+131 PHVYNYIGKYSQIN
-145 GDATEKVHSYCFNL
+145 GDTTEKVHSYCFNL

-311 NKYNLLTE
+311 NRYNLLTE
-319 KQISEPITVLFEDMF
+319 KQISKPITVLFEDMF

-402 ESISTNLIDSNIY
+402 ESVSTNLIDSNIY

-429 NGQSKLFKSP
+429 DGKSKLFKSP
-439 TEGNYIVYLMNIN
+439 VEGNYIVYLMNIN

-539 ENSGI
+539 ESSGI

-555 TISLLEGEWGE
+555 TINLLEGEWGD
-566 NSQLTYGYYKDDKS
+566 NAQLTYGYYKDDKS
-580 DFDNIIAV
+580 DFDNIIAI
-588 EGQDLEKEYEGEIDI
+588 EGQDLEKEYTGEIDI

-614 SFLNSARFSIKSDAS
+614 SFLNSAKFSIKADAS

-652 TKEYYIE
+652 TKEYYVE

>member
-41 SFEVKIKSALNNAP
+41 SFEVKIKSALNNAL
-55 IKINNAPI
+55 IKT
-63 ETGTIVLYQDLNKVI
+63 ETVILYQDLNKVI
-78 FDIGA
+78 FNISAD
-83 NLVVGRYYKI
+83 LVTGRYYKI
-93 QMAYRSGNIV
+93 QMAYRSGDIV

-131 SHIYNYIGKYSQIN
+131 PHVYNYIGKYSQIN
-145 GDATEKVHSYCFNL
+145 GDATEKVHSYYFNL
-159 YQDNDLIKTTDWI
+159 YQDNDLIKTTNWI
-172 LHNSNLDENGYE
+172 LHNSSLDENGYE

-207 KTNNNLM
+207 KTNNNLI

-402 ESISTNLIDSNIY
+402 EFVSTNLIDSNIY

-422 KVLEWLS
+422 KVLEWLG

-439 TEGNYIVYLMNIN
+439 AEGNYIVYLMNVN

-466 SCNAYEIADYTDKG
+466 SCNAYEIADYTDDG
-480 MRDQGILKIQNYSSN
+480 MRDQGILKIQNYTPN

-526 GMKLSIDNKEIII
+526 GIKLSIDNKEIII
-539 ENSGI
+539 GSSGI

-555 TISLLEGEWGE
+555 TISLLEGEWGD
-566 NSQLTYGYYKDDKS
+566 NAQLTYGYYKDDKS
-580 DFDNIIAV
+580 DFDNIIAI
-588 EGQDLEKEYEGEIDI
+588 EGQNLEKEYEGEVNI

-629 SEEYKDY
+629 SEEYEDY
-636 DIKFG
+636 NIDFG
-641 DNVVINLKDLK
+641 DNVIINLKDLK

-659 NIKIKG
+659 NIKIKR

-674 KINYYQHNLTRSGG
+674 KINYYQHNLTRNGG

>member
-41 SFEVKIKSALNNAP
+41 SFEVKIKSALNNTL
-55 IKINNAPI
+55 IKI
-63 ETGTIVLYQDLNKVI
+63 ETVILYQDLNKVI
-78 FDIGA
+78 FNISAD
-83 NLVVGRYYKI
+83 LVIGRYYKI
-93 QMAYRSGNIV
+93 QMAYRSGDIV

-131 SHIYNYIGKYSQIN
+131 PHVYNYIGKYSQIN

-396 QLFMEN
+396 QLFVEN
-402 ESISTNLIDSNIY
+402 EFVSTNLIDSNIY

-422 KVLEWLS
+422 KVLEWLG

-439 TEGNYIVYLMNIN
+439 AEGNYIVYLMNVN

-466 SCNAYEIADYTDKG
+466 SCNAYEIADYTDDG
-480 MRDQGILKIQNYSSN
+480 MRDQGILKIQNYTPN
-495 LLTFETISLKGLE
+495 LLTFETISLKDLE

-526 GMKLSIDNKEIII
+526 GIKLSIDNKEIII
-539 ENSGI
+539 GSSGI

-555 TISLLEGEWGE
+555 TISLLEGEWGD
-566 NSQLTYGYYKDDKS
+566 NAQLTYGYYKDDKS
-580 DFDNIIAV
+580 DFDNIIAI
-588 EGQDLEKEYEGEIDI
+588 EGQDLEKEYEGEVDI

-614 SFLNSARFSIKSDAS
+614 SFLNSAKFSIKSNAS

-636 DIKFG
+636 NIEFG
-641 DNVVINLKDLK
+641 DNVIINLKDLK

-659 NIKIKG
+659 NIKIKR

-674 KINYYQHNLTRSGG
+674 KINYYQHNLTRNGG

>member
-41 SFEVKIKSALNNAP
+41 SFEVKIKSALNNAL
-55 IKINNAPI
+55 IKT
-63 ETGTIVLYQDLNKVI
+63 ETVILQQDLNKVI
-78 FDIGA
+78 FNISAD
-83 NLVVGRYYKI
+83 LVTGRYYKI
-93 QMAYRSGNIV
+93 QMAYRSGDIV

-131 SHIYNYIGKYSQIN
+131 PHVYNYIGKYSQIN

-159 YQDNDLIKTTDWI
+159 YQDNDLIKTTNWI
-172 LHNSNLDENGYE
+172 LHNSSLDENSYE

-207 KTNNNLM
+207 KTNNNLI

-402 ESISTNLIDSNIY
+402 EFVSTNLIDSNIY

-422 KVLEWLS
+422 KVLEWLG

-439 TEGNYIVYLMNIN
+439 VEGNYIVYLMNVN

-466 SCNAYEIADYTDKG
+466 SCNAYEIADYTDDG
-480 MRDQGILKIQNYSSN
+480 MRDQGILKIQNYTPN

-526 GMKLSIDNKEIII
+526 GIKLSIDNKEIII
-539 ENSGI
+539 GSSGI

-555 TISLLEGEWGE
+555 TISLLEGEWGD
-566 NSQLTYGYYKDDKS
+566 NAQLTYGYYKDDKS
-580 DFDNIIAV
+580 DFDNIIAI
-588 EGQDLEKEYEGEIDI
+588 EGQDLEKEYEGEVNI

-614 SFLNSARFSIKSDAS
+614 SFLNSAKFSIKSDAS

-674 KINYYQHNLTRSGG
+674 KINYYQHNLTRNGG

>member
-41 SFEVKIKSALNNAP
+41 SFEVKIKSALNNAL
-55 IKINNAPI
+55 IKT
-63 ETGTIVLYQDLNKVI
+63 ETVILYQDLNKVI
-78 FDIGA
+78 FNISAD
-83 NLVVGRYYKI
+83 LVIGRYYKI
-93 QMAYRSGNIV
+93 QMAYRSGDIV

-114 TTEPEVFIENL
+114 ITEPEVFIENL

-131 SHIYNYIGKYSQIN
+131 PHVYNYIGKYSQIN

-402 ESISTNLIDSNIY
+402 EFVSTNLIDSNIY

-422 KVLEWLS
+422 KVLEWLG

-439 TEGNYIVYLMNIN
+439 AEGNYIVYLMNVN

-466 SCNAYEIADYTDKG
+466 SCNAYEIADYTDDG
-480 MRDQGILKIQNYSSN
+480 MRDQGILKIQNYTPN
-495 LLTFETISLKGLE
+495 LLTFETISLKELE

-526 GMKLSIDNKEIII
+526 GIKLSIDNKEIII
-539 ENSGI
+539 GSSGI

-555 TISLLEGEWGE
+555 TISLLEGEWGD
-566 NSQLTYGYYKDDKS
+566 NAQLTYGYYKDDKS
-580 DFDNIIAV
+580 DFDNIIAI
-588 EGQDLEKEYEGEIDI
+588 EGQDLEKEYEGEVDI

-614 SFLNSARFSIKSDAS
+614 SFLNSAKFSIKSDAS

-641 DNVVINLKDLK
+641 DNVIINLKDLK

-674 KINYYQHNLTRSGG
+674 KINYYQHNLTRNGG

>member
-41 SFEVKIKSALNNAP
+41 SFEVKIKSALNNAL
-55 IKINNAPI
+55 IKT
-63 ETGTIVLYQDLNKVI
+63 ETVILYQDLNKVI
-78 FDIGA
+78 FNISAD
-83 NLVVGRYYKI
+83 LVIGRYYKI
-93 QMAYRSGNIV
+93 QMAYRSGDIV

-131 SHIYNYIGKYSQIN
+131 PHVYNYIGKYSQIN

-402 ESISTNLIDSNIY
+402 EFVSTNLIDSNIY

-422 KVLEWLS
+422 KVLEWLG

-439 TEGNYIVYLMNIN
+439 AEGNYIVYLMNVN

-466 SCNAYEIADYTDKG
+466 SCNAYEIAVYTDKG

-515 AHILYFDGLTN
+515 AYILYFDGLTN

-539 ENSGI
+539 ESSGI

-555 TISLLEGEWGE
+555 TISLLEGEWGD
-566 NSQLTYGYYKDDKS
+566 NAQLTYGYYKDDKS
-580 DFDNIIAV
+580 DFDNIIAI
-588 EGQDLEKEYEGEIDI
+588 EGQDLEKEYEGEVDI

-614 SFLNSARFSIKSDAS
+614 SFLNSAKFSIKSDAS

-641 DNVVINLKDLK
+641 DNVIINLKDLK

-674 KINYYQHNLTRSGG
+674 KINYYQHNLTRNGG

>member
-1 MNQNK
+1 MSQNK

-14 GTLPAFYGTELTVPF
+14 GILPAFYGTELTVPF
-29 VMNKAVSINEFD
+29 AMNKAVSINEFD
-41 SFEVKIKSALNNAP
+41 SFEIKIKSALNNAL
-55 IKINNAPI
+55 IKT
-63 ETGTIVLYQDLNKVI
+63 ETIVLYQDLNKVI
-78 FDIGA
+78 FDISA
-83 NLVVGRYYKI
+83 DLVIGRYYKI
-93 QMAYRSGNIV
+93 QMAYRSGDIV

-114 TTEPEVFIENL
+114 TTEPQVFIENL

-131 SHIYNYIGKYSQIN
+131 PHTYNYIGKYSQNQIN
-145 GDATEKVHSYCFNL
+145 GDTTEKVHSYCFDL
-159 YQDNDLIKTTDWI
+159 YQDNELIKTTDWI

-222 KQKVLYASDQLINIL
+222 KQKVLYASDQFIDIF

-243 NGYIELNFKSDKPL
+243 NGYVELNFKSDKSL
-257 IGDFIISKSDA
+257 IGDFIIFKSDA
-268 SSDFKKWHD
+268 SSEFKEWHD

-334 LFDGEKQLKIRFN
+334 LFDGDKQLKIRFN
-347 PKVSSFKNYILETKV
+347 PKVNSFKNYILETKV

-396 QLFMEN
+396 QLFMES
-402 ESISTNLIDSNIY
+402 EFVSTNLIDSNIY

-439 TEGNYIVYLMNIN
+439 TEGNYIVHLMNVN
-452 LTPIDTLGRMLHSF
+452 LTPTDTLGRMLHSF
-466 SCNAYEIADYTDKG
+466 SCNAYEIADYTDDG
-480 MRDQGILKIQNYSSN
+480 MRDQGILKIQNYSPN
-495 LLTFETISLKGLE
+495 LLTFETINLKDLV

-539 ENSGI
+539 EDSGI
-544 YQFSSFDKAIK
+544 YQFSSFNKAIK
-555 TISLLEGEWGE
+555 EINLLEGEWE
-566 NSQLTYGYYKDDKS
+566 DNAQLTYGYYKDDKS
-580 DFDNIIAV
+580 DFDNIIAI

-603 YQDLNTSNTSV
+603 YQDLNTSDTSV
-614 SFLNSARFSIKSDAS
+614 SFLNSAKFSIKSDAS
-629 SEEYKDY
+629 SEEYEDY
-636 DIKFG
+636 NIKFG
-641 DNVVINLKDLK
+641 DDVVINLKDLK

-659 NIKIKG
+659 NLKIIG
-665 LSIGKEIIA
+665 LYIGKEIIA